1 MEMHSTYRRY
11 AAVVTVLG
19 TVILAQACRHKSAVT
34 STDHVRG
41 TVESLEGQ
49 VLTVATA
56 SGSVRVQLEPST
68 RVGTVVPSDR
78 DHITGGSF
86 LGITSV
92 TGPDGSER
100 AVEVHVFP
108 EAMRGSGEGSYPW
121 DFPGSGGSA
130 SRMTNGTARPSRMTN
145 GTLASSRM
153 TNGTVSERPA
163 GSALTLQYKDGADRG
178 SRTITIPSG
187 IPIVAIEPGQAGDL
201 RPGTHVFIVA
211 HRQSGEV
218 LTADRV
224 LAGKDGVV
232 PPM

>member
-1 MEMHSTYRRY
+1 MHTAYGRY
-11 AAVVTVLG
+11 TAVVTVFCAM
-19 TVILAQACRHKSAVT
+19 ILMQACRHNSALT
-34 STDHVRG
+34 SADHVRG

-68 RVGTVVPSDR
+68 GVGTVVPSDR

-92 TGPDGSER
+92 TGPAGSER

-108 EAMRGSGEGSYPW
+108 EAMRGSGEGSYAW
-121 DFPGSGGSA
+121 DLPGGRGSV
-130 SRMTNGTARPSRMTN
+130 SRMTNGTARSSRMTN
-145 GTLASSRM
+145 GTLASLRM
-153 TNGTVSERPA
+153 TNGTVSERQP
-163 GSALTLQYKDGADRG
+163 GSELTLQYKDGAGRG
-178 SRTITIPSG
+178 SRTITVPSD
-187 IPIVAIEPGQAGDL
+187 IPIVAIEPGQTADL

-211 HRQSGEV
+211 HRQSGEI